1 MKAVFGFLMLL
12 GLSISAQ
19 ADIQDRINSCEK
31 SGGGSCIYD
40 LLRELA
46 RTGGGGHRGPKVE
59 VFDEPNCT
67 TSWGLIPRSE
77 KGCDAFAAALAKLSD
92 SNTNIESV
100 AIDGQCSVVP
110 ATDRRNTSAVLD
122 LCRRYAH

>member
-1 MKAVFGFLMLL
+1 MKTVFGFLMLL
-12 GLSISAQ
+12 CLSISAQ

-59 VFDEPNCT
+59 VI
-67 TSWGLIPRSE
+67 LPR
-77 KGCDAFAAALAKLSD
+77 KNGHLDHAA
-92 SNTNIESV
+92 
-100 AIDGQCSVVP
+100 
-110 ATDRRNTSAVLD
+110 SAVSSYSTGVL
-122 LCRRYAH
+122 